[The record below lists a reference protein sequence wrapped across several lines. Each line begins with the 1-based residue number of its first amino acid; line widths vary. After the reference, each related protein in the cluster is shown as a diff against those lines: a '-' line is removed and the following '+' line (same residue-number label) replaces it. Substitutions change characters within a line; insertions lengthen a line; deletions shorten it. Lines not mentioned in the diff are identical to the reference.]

1 MISSM
6 IASFKN
12 LNITADSSDFIGFN
26 KLLFPM
32 FEIIQ
37 ITQIQL
43 YEKYSALFSDIY
55 KPKLIILI
63 V

>member
-1 MISSM
+1 M
-6 IASFKN
+6 IATFKN

-26 KLLFPM
+26 KLLVPL

-43 YEKYSALFSDIY
+43 YE
-55 KPKLIILI
+55 
-63 V
+63 